1 MAEPTKKIVTEFEAR
16 IGQQTKDIRSAI
28 DGLETTGTA
37 ARAAVKDF
45 NKFAAESKNATKA
58 LAQFGG
64 RGRAIAKSLKDN
76 FEDPAERSRQALRL
90 LRLELTAQPTR
101 LGKVTDALQ
110 AAQFKFDRFKATLGP
125 LAGILGGLGTAA
137 GVAGAA
143 IAYALGSIALD
154 AVRAFI
160 DANADAKAQFD
171 RTSGAAGR
179 LQVALGGVIFR
190 AGELGPLMS
199 GLAVGADK
207 LSRAMEADV
216 REASN
221 LNRALTI
228 QGEVMLDATLAAF
241 GLLGPL
247 AILRFEGEKDIE
259 VQKRVNEVLA
269 EQNKIRLEQIRLTLL
284 HKGVT
289 DASTGAGG
297 GAAQGVGNRGS
308 AGGGGGKGGKSA
320 AAALA
325 AEQRAFLA
333 QDAITR
339 KRVAEGRS
347 PVAEAELR
355 VLRERRELTE
365 RLAAPL
371 NAELAAIKARNEEL
385 LKGAN
390 AEALAMRSG
399 AVMERSFLTIADA
412 ADQARDTIAS
422 FGAATAIAFGEV
434 AAGTSTLGD
443 FGKAML
449 GALGDMAS
457 QWGQFFLLMGTG
469 NLFIAPAIGAAQ
481 IGAGLALIGL
491 GSFVSAK
498 ARGGAAQVGK
508 GGGGGASAMTRDL
521 ARNMVRPDRDRDSP
535 LTINLNIKGD
545 VAGFAEVVNEGVRT
559 GRIKVERQRGGR
571 R

>member
-207 LSRAMEADV
+207 LSRVMEADV

-434 AAGTSTLGD
+434 AA
-443 FGKAML
+443 
-449 GALGDMAS
+449 AS